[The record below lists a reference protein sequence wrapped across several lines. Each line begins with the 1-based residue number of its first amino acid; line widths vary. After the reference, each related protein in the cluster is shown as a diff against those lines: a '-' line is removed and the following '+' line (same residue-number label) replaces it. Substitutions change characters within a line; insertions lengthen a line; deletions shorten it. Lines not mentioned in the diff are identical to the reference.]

1 MTFCSVAVANEAKTS
16 AINSLG
22 EKMNF
27 ERVDG
32 APSSSRSTDEAMAS
46 EVEDL
51 NGGITSG
58 VKVILVN
65 GEARVG
71 ESDVMAINGV
81 MHVVDTL
88 LPTESAMPVS
98 TLLESRNLTVFK
110 QLIELNGFDEELDTY
125 VNVSIFAPTDDAL
138 ANNYWAKKIES
149 EPDSLKGNAEL
160 TAFLKYHIAK
170 PLTKTC
176 DLSETQLDTE
186 AGDKVRVNLYSTVS
200 ATGWLLCSETEDWNL
215 FSIPFPFFQHTIFSN
230 VLNRATVNCARLV
243 HFDDDSCGSVLH
255 QVDRILEPP
264 TQNLLQLIESNE
276 EYSKFAELV
285 KEANLTDLLSNTN
298 RSLTILIPKNDIF
311 SEVKDYFD
319 ELRKDENK
327 NLLEDVIKAHI
338 IDGEYLDL
346 SSAVHRRIRGLSS
359 SSSHSTYVNHKPFLH
374 FFRRPLLRG
383 HRSLRLAIRS
393 IGKDHQ
399 WFQFEIGTWSSAE
412 NSKRWRHQMWYYCQ
426 EWHCPWNQR
435 FDQY

>member
-32 APSSSRSTDEAMAS
+32 AVSSRSTDEAMAS

-51 NGGITSG
+51 NSGTSG
-58 VKVILVN
+58 AKVILVN

-110 QLIELNGFDEELDTY
+110 QLIELNGFDEELDSY

-160 TAFLKYHIAK
+160 TTFLKYHIAK

-200 ATGWLLCSETEDWNL
+200 STE
-215 FSIPFPFFQHTIFSN
+215 
-230 VLNRATVNCARLV
+230 
-243 HFDDDSCGSVLH
+243 
-255 QVDRILEPP
+255 
-264 TQNLLQLIESNE
+264 
-276 EYSKFAELV
+276 
-285 KEANLTDLLSNTN
+285 
-298 RSLTILIPKNDIF
+298 
-311 SEVKDYFD
+311 
-319 ELRKDENK
+319 
-327 NLLEDVIKAHI
+327 
-338 IDGEYLDL
+338 
-346 SSAVHRRIRGLSS
+346 
-359 SSSHSTYVNHKPFLH
+359 
-374 FFRRPLLRG
+374 
-383 HRSLRLAIRS
+383 
-393 IGKDHQ
+393 
-399 WFQFEIGTWSSAE
+399 
-412 NSKRWRHQMWYYCQ
+412 
-426 EWHCPWNQR
+426 
-435 FDQY
+435 